1 MEPHIGVDLG
11 GTRLKAGWVENGQ
24 ITRTSIRSTPAKA
37 GPDAVLDAVAE
48 AVRELDPSPQ
58 SLGFAIPGEVN
69 DEGLCYRLPNVPG
82 FEQVP
87 IAKMLSE
94 KLGCPVAV
102 ENDATTA
109 TLGELRFGAGREH
122 PDFLLLT
129 LGTGI
134 GGGVALNGKVR
145 RGRNGFAG
153 EFGHVQIDRQPD
165 APLCGC
171 GLTGCIEAYAGSRA
185 LRDMAGELGIEHGSI
200 KELAELALEGDSRAE
215 QVFSAMGTSLGEAI
229 ASSQNLLDL
238 DAVVF
243 SGGISKSFSLIEP
256 SIRAALRRRAFAA
269 PLAEIPLIVSTLG
282 DTAGIVGAALLPQE
296 TGLI

>member
-24 ITRTSIRSTPAKA
+24 ITRTSMRSTPANA
-37 GPDAVLDAVAE
+37 GPDGVLTAVAE

-58 SLGFAIPGEVN
+58 SVGFAIPGEVN

-87 IAKMLSE
+87 IAKLLSE

-153 EFGHVQIDRQPD
+153 EFGHVQIDRRPD
-165 APLCGC
+165 ALLCGC
-171 GLTGCIEAYAGSRA
+171 GLTGCIEAYAGTRA
-185 LRDMAGELGIEHGSI
+185 LRDMAAELGIEHGSV
-200 KELAELALEGDSRAE
+200 KELAELALGGDSRAQ
-215 QVFSAMGTSLGEAI
+215 QVFAAMGGALGEAI
-229 ASSQNLLDL
+229 GSAQNLLDL

-256 SIRAALRRRAFAA
+256 SIRASLRRRAFGA
-269 PLAEIPLIVSTLG
+269 PCAEIPLIVSTLG

>member
-1 MEPHIGVDLG
+1 MVPHIGVDLG
-11 GTRLKAGWVENGQ
+11 GTRLKAGWVERGQ
-24 ITRTSIRSTPAKA
+24 ITRTSIRDTPAQA
-37 GPDAVLDAVAE
+37 GPDAVLTAVAD
-48 AVRELDPSPQ
+48 AVRELDPSPT
-58 SLGFAIPGEVN
+58 SVGFAIPGEVN

-87 IAKMLSE
+87 IAKILSE

-102 ENDATTA
+102 ENDATSA
-109 TLGELRFGAGREH
+109 TLGELRFGAGRQY
-122 PDFLLLT
+122 PDFMLLT

-153 EFGHVQIDRQPD
+153 EFGHVQIDRRPD
-165 APLCGC
+165 ALPCGC
-171 GLTGCIEAYAGSRA
+171 GLTGCIEAYAGTRA
-185 LRDMAGELGIEHGSI
+185 LRDMAKSIGLEHETI
-200 KELAELALEGDSRAE
+200 KDLADLAVGGNPSAKK
-215 QVFSAMGTSLGEAI
+215 VFASMGTALGEAI

-243 SGGISKSFSLIEP
+243 TGGISKSFSLIED
-256 SIRAALRRRAFAA
+256 SIRASLRRRAFAP
-269 PLAEIPLIVSTLG
+269 PLAEIPLIVSKLG

>member
-11 GTRLKAGWVENGQ
+11 GTRLKAGWVENGR
-24 ITRTSIRSTPAKA
+24 ITRTSFRTTPANA
-37 GPDAVLDAVAE
+37 GPDAVLEAVAA
-48 AVRELDPSPQ
+48 AVREIDPSPT
-58 SLGFAIPGEVN
+58 SVGFAIPGEVN
-69 DEGLCYRLPNVPG
+69 DEGLCYRLPNVVG

-87 IAKMLSE
+87 IAKLLSA

-102 ENDATTA
+102 ENDATAA

-145 RGRNGFAG
+145 RGRHGFAG
-153 EFGHVQIDRQPD
+153 EFGHIQIDRRPD
-165 APLCGC
+165 APPCGC
-171 GLTGCIEAYAGSRA
+171 GLTGCIEAFAGSRA
-185 LRDMAGELGIEHGSI
+185 IRDMANERGVEHGSI
-200 KELAELALEGDSRAE
+200 KELAEIALGGHTDAQ
-215 QVFSAMGTSLGEAI
+215 QVFASMGAALGEAI
-229 ASSQNLLDL
+229 ASAQNLLDL
-238 DAVVF
+238 EAVVF

-256 SIRAALRRRAFAA
+256 SIRASLRRRAFAP
-269 PLAEIPLIVSTLG
+269 PLAEIPLIVSALG